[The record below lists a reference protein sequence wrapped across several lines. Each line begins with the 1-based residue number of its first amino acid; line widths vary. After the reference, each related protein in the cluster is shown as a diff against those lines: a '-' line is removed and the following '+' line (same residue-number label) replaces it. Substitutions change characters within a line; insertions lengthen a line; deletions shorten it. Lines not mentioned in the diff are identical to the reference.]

1 MDLKAFKGTAAVAV
15 LLIAALAAVKF
26 IEKPVEEA
34 PIEDLERTLFDF
46 EKQDLVKTV
55 VTRPDGETLT
65 LIEQDDGW
73 ILEET
78 GFRASKSMVN
88 RVKHQLHDLTARAQ
102 VIEEAD
108 DPALYGL
115 GESSIHV
122 ELSFRD
128 GRVESFRAG
137 DPNPSSVSYYIQP
150 DGDSAIFTVK
160 KSAVDYYSLSLDE
173 FRERRFAGFNS
184 KDADRIAADL
194 PEGRRLELQR
204 IGEKS
209 WQMIAPREMPV
220 SLDEARSLLG
230 RVAVLKAVDFV
241 ADQPDDLSP
250 WGLDE
255 PRARITISFGTREPL
270 TLLVGAE
277 VQGDEDP
284 SLSHMLVVGE
294 DVVYTAK
301 DQFLDDYIVDPDDL
315 RDRSFMDLADEAVVE
330 VLGTLHRSAKE
341 PKLVGEVP
349 LKKLGDVWTWYDGK
363 PVPGSTPR
371 RLAERAASVDAE
383 EFVDGASSLKPY
395 GLDEPMATI
404 RLVTDTGIE
413 RVLLLGDAAE
423 SRTLVD
429 EEREIPRLY
438 AKRADIDTVYVVDEG
453 VLNVLHDALREQNR
467 KLKNDAEKEVRRER
481 LDEEMSEG

>member
-1 MDLKAFKGTAAVAV
+1 MDLKAFKGTAVVAV

-65 LIEQDDGW
+65 LIEQDEGW

-115 GESSIHV
+115 GDSSIHV
-122 ELSFRD
+122 ELTFRD

-150 DGDSAIFTVK
+150 DGESAIFTVK

-204 IGEKS
+204 VGEKS
-209 WQMIAPREMPV
+209 WQMIAPQEMPV

-241 ADQPDDLSP
+241 ADQPEDLSS

-315 RDRSFMDLADEAVVE
+315 RDRAFMDLADEAVVE
-330 VLGTLHRSAKE
+330 VSGTLHRSAKE
-341 PKLVGEVP
+341 PELVGEVP

-371 RLAERAASVDAE
+371 RLAERVSGVDAE

-395 GLDEPMATI
+395 GLDEPMASI

-423 SRTLVD
+423 PRTLVD

-467 KLKNDAEKEVRRER
+467 KLKNDAEKDVRRER